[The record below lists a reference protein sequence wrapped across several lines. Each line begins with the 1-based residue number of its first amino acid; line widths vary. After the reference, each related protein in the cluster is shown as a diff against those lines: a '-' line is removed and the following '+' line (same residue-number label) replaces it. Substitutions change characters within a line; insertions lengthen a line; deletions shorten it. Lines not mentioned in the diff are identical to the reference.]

1 MITFRTLAS
10 GSSGNASL
18 LELDRSD
25 GGVDRYLFDAG
36 ISPRRLTNCLADLH
50 LGWRDLTGV
59 LPSHFDRDHV
69 HLNIPKTLAAHQ
81 VPTILER
88 GQQKEAGQVGIPGN
102 LMRFHEG
109 ILDLSSE
116 TKLQTVRVPHDE
128 HVCCA
133 FVVEHRGLKFA
144 LATDLGNVPK
154 AFLTV
159 AEGAD
164 VLAIESN
171 HCPELLASSGRPA
184 FLIDRI
190 AGSHGHLSN
199 QQCVEAVQAIS
210 NNRSPNAIVL
220 LHLSAECNHPHA
232 IENLWREQLPQ
243 LMPNLHIASRNETTG
258 PFRPGREASL
268 F

>member
-1 MITFRTLAS
+1 MITFRTFAS

-18 LELDRSD
+18 LELDRTD

-36 ISPRRLTNCLADLH
+36 ISPRRLTGHLAELN
-50 LGWRDLTGV
+50 LGWNDLTGV

-109 ILDLSSE
+109 MLDLSAE

-133 FVVEHRGLKFA
+133 FVVEHRDLKFA

-154 AFLTV
+154 AFLDL

-171 HCPELLASSGRPA
+171 HCPDLLASSGRPA

-190 AGSHGHLSN
+190 AGTHGHLSN
-199 QQCVEAVQAIS
+199 QQCLAAVRSIS
-210 NNRSPNAIVL
+210 TNRSPNAIVL

-232 IENLWREQLPQ
+232 IESLWGEHLPD
-243 LMPNLHIASRNETTG
+243 LLPNLHIAPRSEVAG
-258 PFRPGREASL
+258 PYRAGREASL

>member
-1 MITFRTLAS
+1 MITFHTFAS

-25 GGVDRYLFDAG
+25 GAVDRYLFDAG
-36 ISPRRLTNCLADLH
+36 ISPRRLTSHLAALD
-50 LGWRDLTGV
+50 LGWNDLTGV
-59 LPSHFDRDHV
+59 FPSHFDRDHV
-69 HLNIPKTLAAHQ
+69 HLNIPKALTAHQ

-88 GQQKEAGQVGIPGN
+88 GQQKEAGQVGIHGS
-102 LMRFHEG
+102 LMGFHEG
-109 ILDLSSE
+109 ILNLSPE

-133 FVVEHRGLKFA
+133 FVVEHRDLKFA
-144 LATDLGNVPK
+144 LATDLGDVPK
-154 AFLTV
+154 AFLDL

-171 HCPELLASSGRPA
+171 HCPDLLASSGRPA

-190 AGSHGHLSN
+190 AGNHGHLSN
-199 QQCVEAVQAIS
+199 QQCVTAVQAITT
-210 NNRSPNAIVL
+210 NRSPNAIVL

-232 IENLWREQLPQ
+232 IENLWRERLPH
-243 LMPNLHIASRNETTG
+243 LMPNLHIAPRNEAAG
-258 PFRPGREASL
+258 PYRAGREPSL

>member
-1 MITFRTLAS
+1 MITFRTFAS

-18 LELDRSD
+18 LELERTD

-36 ISPRRLTNCLADLH
+36 ISPRRLTNCLAELD
-50 LGWRDLTGV
+50 LGWGDLTGL

-69 HLNIPKTLAAHQ
+69 HLNSPKTLAAHQ
-81 VPTILER
+81 VPAILER
-88 GQQKEAGQVGIPGN
+88 GQQKEAGQVGIHGS

-109 ILDLSSE
+109 ILDLSAE
-116 TKLQTVRVPHDE
+116 TKLHTVRVPHDQ

-133 FVVEHRGLKFA
+133 FVVEHRDLKFA
-144 LATDLGNVPK
+144 LATDLGSVPR
-154 AFLTV
+154 AFLDL

-171 HCPELLASSGRPA
+171 HCPELLASSGRPS

-199 QQCVEAVQAIS
+199 QQCVAAVQVIS

-220 LHLSAECNHPHA
+220 LHLSAECNHTHA